1 MVLPLAPLDFR
12 ASFLNTSVGDIPLL
26 SKYCSALGHSFRGNI
41 AWFYTTHSYIR
52 MPLQYY
58 ILQTFFWGGCGLRL
72 RIWYCKQIEIN
83 LDQSY
88 LIELLQWWK
97 WPISVVSST
106 VAINHMLLLSTW
118 NMANATEEL
127 NFILI
132 LTYLNLNSY
141 QWFLYSSGPQ
151 PFLAPGILAPI
162 SWTRVGVHGLG
173 MSQVHYIYCAL
184 YF

>member
-1 MVLPLAPLDFR
+1 MILYYT
-12 ASFLNTSVGDIPLL
+12 FLHKN
-26 SKYCSALGHSFRGNI
+26 AL
-41 AWFYTTHSYIR
+41 T
-52 MPLQYY
+52 
-58 ILQTFFWGGCGLRL
+58 ILYSPNFFWGGCGLRL

-106 VAINHMLLLSTW
+106 VAINRMLLLSTW

-141 QWFLYSSGPQ
+141 QWLLYSSGPQ
-151 PFLAPGILAPI
+151 PFWHQGFWHQFHGRQFHGPGWGCMVWGCIKCITFIVLFI
-162 SWTRVGVHGLG
+162 SN
-173 MSQVHYIYCAL
+173 QVLLLIW
-184 YF
+184 